1 MNYKEYGIISGL
13 NLAHLIEAIDEYIL
27 KGWQPL
33 GGVSL
38 TYGKFTPS
46 GEPSDSGRPGIF
58 YAQAVVKL

>member
-1 MNYKEYGIISGL
+1 MDYKEYGVISGL
-13 NLAHLIEAIDEYIL
+13 NLAGLIETIDEYIL

-46 GEPSDSGRPGIF
+46 GEPSENGLGGIL